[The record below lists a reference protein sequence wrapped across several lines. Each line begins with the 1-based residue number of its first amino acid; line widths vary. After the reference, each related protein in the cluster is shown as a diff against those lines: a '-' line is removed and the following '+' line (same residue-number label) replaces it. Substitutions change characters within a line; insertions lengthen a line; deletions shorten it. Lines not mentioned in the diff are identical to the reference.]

1 MKVVEQFASAR
12 ALRERL
18 VGLVPT
24 MGYLHEGHLSL
35 ISSAAAECDTVIVS
49 LFVNPLQFGE
59 SRDLGSYPRDR
70 ERDAELARAAG
81 ADVLFAP
88 SQSEMYPG
96 EQLTT
101 VSVARVTEEMEGRF
115 RPGHFDGVTTVV
127 AKLFAGLGPD
137 RAYFGRK
144 DAQQLAVVRR
154 MTADL
159 SMPVAVIPG
168 STVREGDGLALS
180 SRNTRLSAE
189 ERSAA
194 GSLSTG
200 LMAAADAARAGE
212 RDGRALAD
220 LARAPIEAHPAVVL
234 QYAALASQEDAT
246 LLSSLDRPA
255 FLAVAA
261 VVGSTRLID
270 NVHLDVGGDRFIADR
285 GIRLDVPSILYEE
298 V

>member
-12 ALRERL
+12 AERGGV

-35 ISSAAAECDTVIVS
+35 IRRAAAECDTVMVS
-49 LFVNPLQFGE
+49 LFVNPMQFGE
-59 SRDLGSYPRDR
+59 SRDLDSYPRDR
-70 ERDAELARAAG
+70 ERDAALASAAG
-81 ADVLFAP
+81 ADILFAP
-88 SQSEMYPG
+88 SLAVMYPG

-101 VSVARVTEEMEGRF
+101 VSVARMAEEMEGRF
-115 RPGHFDGVTTVV
+115 RPGHFDGVATVV

-154 MTADL
+154 MAADL
-159 SMPVAVIPG
+159 SMPVEVVPC
-168 STVREGDGLALS
+168 STVRERDGLALS
-180 SRNTRLSAE
+180 SRNTRLSAD
-189 ERSAA
+189 ERVAA
-194 GSLSTG
+194 GSLSAG
-200 LMAAADAARAGE
+200 LMAAADVAMAGE
-212 RDGRALAD
+212 RDGRILAD
-220 LARAPIEAHPAVVL
+220 LARSPMEANPAVAP
-234 QYAALASQEDAT
+234 QYAELASQEDAT
-246 LLSSLDRPA
+246 LLASLDRPA

-270 NVHLDVGGDRFIADR
+270 NVHLDQSGGRVVADR
-285 GIRLDVPSILYEE
+285 GIRLDTPSILYGE